1 MIPVLPP
8 HLSVG
13 RVTPQVVVQIQP
25 PCQTPLRDPY
35 PLPPSSLPPPPPNLS
50 ALTGDP
56 PPPLPRTPGLL
67 LPFLPLYY
75 LTSPF
80 PWQPQPAGN
89 VFHRSLMPQRIAVRL
104 GEGVSSEA
112 GTSVC
117 TCRCCQVYHVPSLP
131 FLFGQVV
138 SLALFCPPPPLSLA
152 SHSLS
157 LYVCLSLSKD

>member
-1 MIPVLPP
+1 MADSDPRASAPPVCWTCYATGCRPNPASMSNRTPP
-8 HLSVG
+8 
-13 RVTPQVVVQIQP
+13 PWP
-25 PCQTPLRDPY
+25 
-35 PLPPSSLPPPPPNLS
+35 LPPPPFTSPPHLS

-56 PPPLPRTPGLL
+56 PSPPLPRTPGLL

-75 LTSPF
+75 PTSPF

-138 SLALFCPPPPLSLA
+138 SLTLFCAPPP
-152 SHSLS
+152 SLS
-157 LYVCLSLSKD
+157 LSVCVCLSLSKD